1 MAGAPRYNSRSR
13 VTSRR
18 VQAIFTP
25 SHERIARLFCIAML
39 GMHLFFLWNVRT
51 RIARGDP
58 DFTAFY
64 AAATLVRSG
73 YAVDIYNPSAQFSAQ
88 AGFTD
93 DSELRRGPLRYIHPP
108 FEALLFVP
116 FTFFPY
122 RAAFIL
128 WDLANVGM
136 LVAVAVSLRATLLP
150 GSGIHIWDL
159 LLGLSAFFPI
169 FANFFQGQDAILLL
183 LVVVLAFRAMKLRA
197 DFSAGCWMALGLFR
211 FQLVIPLALVL
222 AFWGRRRIALGFIS
236 VTAALVLVSGL
247 MVGWGN
253 LVRYPAYLS
262 LWASAPGSGRTPRSL
277 LPSLLGLLSGWPRL
291 DHVHWLV
298 AIVLIVSAWLVI
310 VVARMKNLAQKPRFF
325 DFCFACA
332 ILASVLVGYNTSTYD
347 LALLVLPL
355 AVMLGE
361 GLIERE
367 RARLLLP
374 IVPLLISPFW
384 FLIGMYWLN
393 FNVIAIFLL
402 WWLFALRHELLRRNG
417 AALSLQPGLPLA

>member
-1 MAGAPRYNSRSR
+1 
-13 VTSRR
+13 

-25 SHERIARLFCIAML
+25 YHKRIARLFCIAML

-73 YAVDIYNPSAQFSAQ
+73 HAVDIYNPSEQFSAQ
-88 AGFTD
+88 TRFTD
-93 DSELRRGPLRYIHPP
+93 DSDLRRGPLRYIHPP

-136 LVAVAVSLRATLLP
+136 LVAIAVSLRATLLP

-159 LLGLSAFFPI
+159 LLGLLAFFPI

-183 LVVVLAFRAMKLRA
+183 LVVALAFRAMKLRA

-211 FQLVIPLALVL
+211 FQLVIPLVLVL
-222 AFWGRRRIALGFIS
+222 ALWGRRRIALGFIS
-236 VTAALVLVSGL
+236 VTAVLVLVSAV
-247 MVGWGN
+247 MVGWEN
-253 LVRYPAYLS
+253 LMRYPGYLW
-262 LWASAPGSGRTPRSL
+262 LWASVPGSGRTPRSL
-277 LPSLLGLLSGWPRL
+277 LPSLLGLITGWPRL
-291 DHVHWLV
+291 DHIHWLV
-298 AIVLIVSAWLVI
+298 AIVLIVSASLVI
-310 VVARMKNLAQKPRFF
+310 VVAGMKNRAQEPRFF

-355 AVMLGE
+355 AVMLRE
-361 GLIERE
+361 GLTGLVRV
-367 RARLLLP
+367 RLLLP

-384 FLIGMYWLN
+384 FLIGMYWKN

-402 WWLFALRHELLRRNG
+402 WWLFALRHELLRRTG
-417 AALSLQPGLPLA
+417 TASALQPGLPLA

>member
-1 MAGAPRYNSRSR
+1 
-13 VTSRR
+13 
-18 VQAIFTP
+18 
-25 SHERIARLFCIAML
+25 ML

-73 YAVDIYNPSAQFSAQ
+73 HAVDIYNPSEQFSAQ
-88 AGFTD
+88 TRFTD
-93 DSELRRGPLRYIHPP
+93 DSDLRRGPLRYIHPP

-136 LVAVAVSLRATLLP
+136 LVAIAVSLRATLLP

-159 LLGLSAFFPI
+159 LLGLLAFFPI

-183 LVVVLAFRAMKLRA
+183 LVVALAFRAMKLRA

-211 FQLVIPLALVL
+211 FQLVIPLVLVL
-222 AFWGRRRIALGFIS
+222 ALWGRRRIALGFIS
-236 VTAALVLVSGL
+236 VTAVLVLVSAV
-247 MVGWGN
+247 MVGWEN
-253 LVRYPAYLS
+253 LMRYPGYLW
-262 LWASAPGSGRTPRSL
+262 LWASVPGSGRTPRSL
-277 LPSLLGLLSGWPRL
+277 LPSLLGLITGWPQL
-291 DHVHWLV
+291 DHIHWLV

-310 VVARMKNLAQKPRFF
+310 VVAGMKNRAQEPRFF

-355 AVMLGE
+355 AVMLRE
-361 GLIERE
+361 GLTGLVRV
-367 RARLLLP
+367 RLLLP

-384 FLIGMYWLN
+384 FLIGMYWKN
-393 FNVIAIFLL
+393 FNVIAVFLL

-417 AALSLQPGLPLA
+417 TASALQPGLPLA

>member
-1 MAGAPRYNSRSR
+1 
-13 VTSRR
+13 

-25 SHERIARLFCIAML
+25 YHKRIARLFCIAML

-73 YAVDIYNPSAQFSAQ
+73 HAVDIYNPSEQFSAQ
-88 AGFTD
+88 TRFTD
-93 DSELRRGPLRYIHPP
+93 DSDLRRGPLRYIHPP

-136 LVAVAVSLRATLLP
+136 LVAIAVSLRATLLP

-159 LLGLSAFFPI
+159 LLGLLAFFPI

-183 LVVVLAFRAMKLRA
+183 LVVALAFRAMKLRA

-211 FQLVIPLALVL
+211 FQLVIPLVLVL
-222 AFWGRRRIALGFIS
+222 ALWGRRRIALGFIS
-236 VTAALVLVSGL
+236 VTAVLVLVSAV
-247 MVGWGN
+247 MVGWEN
-253 LVRYPAYLS
+253 LMRYPGYLW
-262 LWASAPGSGRTPRSL
+262 LWASVPGSGRTPRSL
-277 LPSLLGLLSGWPRL
+277 LPSLLGLITGWPRL
-291 DHVHWLV
+291 DHIHWLV
-298 AIVLIVSAWLVI
+298 AIVLLVSAWLVI
-310 VVARMKNLAQKPRFF
+310 VVAGMKNRAQEPRFF

-355 AVMLGE
+355 AVMLRE
-361 GLIERE
+361 GLTGLVRV
-367 RARLLLP
+367 RLLLP

-384 FLIGMYWLN
+384 FLIGMYWKN

-402 WWLFALRHELLRRNG
+402 WWLFALRHELLRRTG
-417 AALSLQPGLPLA
+417 TASALQPGLPLA

>member
-1 MAGAPRYNSRSR
+1 
-13 VTSRR
+13 
-18 VQAIFTP
+18 
-25 SHERIARLFCIAML
+25 ML

-73 YAVDIYNPSAQFSAQ
+73 HAVDIYNPSEQFSAQ
-88 AGFTD
+88 TRFTD
-93 DSELRRGPLRYIHPP
+93 DSDLRRGPLRYIHPP

-136 LVAVAVSLRATLLP
+136 LVAIAVSLRATLLP

-159 LLGLSAFFPI
+159 LLGLLAFFPI

-183 LVVVLAFRAMKLRA
+183 LVVALAFRAMKLRA

-211 FQLVIPLALVL
+211 FQLVIPLVLVL
-222 AFWGRRRIALGFIS
+222 ALWGRRRIALGFIS
-236 VTAALVLVSGL
+236 VTAVLVLVSAV
-247 MVGWGN
+247 MVGWEN
-253 LVRYPAYLS
+253 LMRYPGYLW
-262 LWASAPGSGRTPRSL
+262 LWASVPGSGRTPRSL
-277 LPSLLGLLSGWPRL
+277 LPSLLGLITGWPRL
-291 DHVHWLV
+291 DHIHWLV

-310 VVARMKNLAQKPRFF
+310 VVAGMKNRAQEPRFF

-355 AVMLGE
+355 AVMLRE
-361 GLIERE
+361 GLTGLVRV
-367 RARLLLP
+367 RLLLP

-384 FLIGMYWLN
+384 FLIGMYWKN
-393 FNVIAIFLL
+393 FNVIAVFLL
-402 WWLFALRHELLRRNG
+402 WWLFALRHELLRRTG
-417 AALSLQPGLPLA
+417 TASALQPGLPLA

>member
-1 MAGAPRYNSRSR
+1 
-13 VTSRR
+13 
-18 VQAIFTP
+18 
-25 SHERIARLFCIAML
+25 ML

-73 YAVDIYNPSAQFSAQ
+73 HAVDIYNPSEQFSAQ
-88 AGFTD
+88 TRFTD
-93 DSELRRGPLRYIHPP
+93 DSDLRRGPLRYIHPP

-136 LVAVAVSLRATLLP
+136 LVAIAVSLRVTLLP

-159 LLGLSAFFPI
+159 LLGLLAFFPI

-183 LVVVLAFRAMKLRA
+183 LVVALAFRAMKLRA

-211 FQLVIPLALVL
+211 FQLVIPLVLVL
-222 AFWGRRRIALGFIS
+222 ALWGRRRIALGFIS
-236 VTAALVLVSGL
+236 VTAVLVLVSAV
-247 MVGWGN
+247 MVGWEN
-253 LVRYPAYLS
+253 LMRYPGYLW
-262 LWASAPGSGRTPRSL
+262 LWASVPGSGRTPRSL
-277 LPSLLGLLSGWPRL
+277 LPSLLGLITGWPQL
-291 DHVHWLV
+291 DHIHWLV

-310 VVARMKNLAQKPRFF
+310 VVAGMKNRAQEPRFF

-355 AVMLGE
+355 AVMLRE
-361 GLIERE
+361 GLTGLVRV
-367 RARLLLP
+367 RLLLP

-384 FLIGMYWLN
+384 FLIGMYWKN

-402 WWLFALRHELLRRNG
+402 WWLFALRHELLRRTG
-417 AALSLQPGLPLA
+417 TASALQPGLPLA

>member
-1 MAGAPRYNSRSR
+1 
-13 VTSRR
+13 
-18 VQAIFTP
+18 
-25 SHERIARLFCIAML
+25 ML

-73 YAVDIYNPSAQFSAQ
+73 HAVDIYNPSEQFSAQ
-88 AGFTD
+88 TRFTD
-93 DSELRRGPLRYIHPP
+93 DSDLRRGPLRYIHPP

-136 LVAVAVSLRATLLP
+136 LVAIAVSLRATLLP

-159 LLGLSAFFPI
+159 LLGLLAFFPI

-183 LVVVLAFRAMKLRA
+183 LVVALAFRAMKLRA

-211 FQLVIPLALVL
+211 FQLVIPLVLVL
-222 AFWGRRRIALGFIS
+222 ALWGRRRIALGFIS
-236 VTAALVLVSGL
+236 VTAVLVLVSAV
-247 MVGWGN
+247 MVGWEN
-253 LVRYPAYLS
+253 LMRYPGYLW
-262 LWASAPGSGRTPRSL
+262 LWASVPGSGRTPRSL
-277 LPSLLGLLSGWPRL
+277 LPSLLGLITGWPRL
-291 DHVHWLV
+291 DHIHWLV

-310 VVARMKNLAQKPRFF
+310 VVAGMKNRAQEPRFF

-355 AVMLGE
+355 AVMLRE
-361 GLIERE
+361 GLTGLVRV
-367 RARLLLP
+367 RLLLP

-384 FLIGMYWLN
+384 FLIGMYWKN

-402 WWLFALRHELLRRNG
+402 WWLFALRHELLRRTG
-417 AALSLQPGLPLA
+417 TASALQPGLPLA

>member
-1 MAGAPRYNSRSR
+1 
-13 VTSRR
+13 
-18 VQAIFTP
+18 
-25 SHERIARLFCIAML
+25 ML

-73 YAVDIYNPSAQFSAQ
+73 HAVDIYNPSEQFSAQ
-88 AGFTD
+88 TRFTD
-93 DSELRRGPLRYIHPP
+93 DSDLRRGPLRYIHPP

-136 LVAVAVSLRATLLP
+136 LVAIAVSLRATLLP

-159 LLGLSAFFPI
+159 LLGLLAFFPI

-183 LVVVLAFRAMKLRA
+183 LVVALAFRAMKLRA

-211 FQLVIPLALVL
+211 FQLVIPLVLVL
-222 AFWGRRRIALGFIS
+222 ALWGRRRIALGFIS
-236 VTAALVLVSGL
+236 VTAVLVLVSAV
-247 MVGWGN
+247 MVGWEN
-253 LVRYPAYLS
+253 LMRYPGYLW
-262 LWASAPGSGRTPRSL
+262 LWASVPGSGRTPRSL
-277 LPSLLGLLSGWPRL
+277 LPSLLGLITGWPQL
-291 DHVHWLV
+291 DHIHWLV

-310 VVARMKNLAQKPRFF
+310 VVAGMKNRAQEPRFF

-355 AVMLGE
+355 AVMLRE
-361 GLIERE
+361 GLTGLVRV
-367 RARLLLP
+367 RLLLP

-384 FLIGMYWLN
+384 FLIGMYWKN

-402 WWLFALRHELLRRNG
+402 WWLFALRHELLRRTG
-417 AALSLQPGLPLA
+417 TASALQPGLPLA

>member
-1 MAGAPRYNSRSR
+1 
-13 VTSRR
+13 

-25 SHERIARLFCIAML
+25 YHKRIARLFCIAML

-73 YAVDIYNPSAQFSAQ
+73 HAVDIYNPSEQFSAQ
-88 AGFTD
+88 TRFTD
-93 DSELRRGPLRYIHPP
+93 DSDLRRGPLRYIHPP

-136 LVAVAVSLRATLLP
+136 LVAIAVSLRATLLP

-159 LLGLSAFFPI
+159 LLGLLAFFPI

-183 LVVVLAFRAMKLRA
+183 LVVALAFRAMKLRA

-211 FQLVIPLALVL
+211 FQLVIPLVLVL
-222 AFWGRRRIALGFIS
+222 ALWGRRRIALGFIS
-236 VTAALVLVSGL
+236 VTAVLVLVSAV
-247 MVGWGN
+247 MVGWEN
-253 LVRYPAYLS
+253 LMRYPGYLW
-262 LWASAPGSGRTPRSL
+262 LWASVPGSGRTPRSL
-277 LPSLLGLLSGWPRL
+277 LPSLLGLITGWPRL
-291 DHVHWLV
+291 DHIHWLV
-298 AIVLIVSAWLVI
+298 AIVLLVSAWLVI
-310 VVARMKNLAQKPRFF
+310 VVAGMKNRAQEPRFF

-355 AVMLGE
+355 AVILRE
-361 GLIERE
+361 GLTGLV

-384 FLIGMYWLN
+384 FLIGMYWQS
-393 FNVIAIFLL
+393 FNVIAVFLL
-402 WWLFALRHELLRRNG
+402 WWLFALRHELLRRTG
-417 AALSLQPGLPLA
+417 TASALQPGLPLA

>member
-1 MAGAPRYNSRSR
+1 
-13 VTSRR
+13 
-18 VQAIFTP
+18 
-25 SHERIARLFCIAML
+25 ML

-73 YAVDIYNPSAQFSAQ
+73 HAVDIYNPSEQFSAQ
-88 AGFTD
+88 TRFTD
-93 DSELRRGPLRYIHPP
+93 DSDLRRGPLRYIHPP

-136 LVAVAVSLRATLLP
+136 LVAIAVSLRATLLP

-159 LLGLSAFFPI
+159 LLGLLAFFPI

-183 LVVVLAFRAMKLRA
+183 LVVALAFRAMKLRA

-211 FQLVIPLALVL
+211 FQLVIPLVLVL
-222 AFWGRRRIALGFIS
+222 ALWGRRRIALGFIS
-236 VTAALVLVSGL
+236 VTALLVLVSAV
-247 MVGWGN
+247 MVGWEN
-253 LVRYPAYLS
+253 LMRYPGYLW
-262 LWASAPGSGRTPRSL
+262 LWASVPGSGRTPRSL
-277 LPSLLGLLSGWPRL
+277 LPSLLGLITGWPRL
-291 DHVHWLV
+291 DHIHWLV
-298 AIVLIVSAWLVI
+298 AIVLLVSAWLVI
-310 VVARMKNLAQKPRFF
+310 VVAGMKNRAQEPRFF

-355 AVMLGE
+355 AVILRE
-361 GLIERE
+361 GLTGLVRV
-367 RARLLLP
+367 RLLLP

-384 FLIGMYWLN
+384 FLIGMYWKN

-402 WWLFALRHELLRRNG
+402 WWLFALRHELLRRTG
-417 AALSLQPGLPLA
+417 TASALQPGLPLA

>member
-1 MAGAPRYNSRSR
+1 M
-13 VTSRR
+13 
-18 VQAIFTP
+18 QAIFTP
-25 SHERIARLFCIAML
+25 YHKRIARLFCIAML

-73 YAVDIYNPSAQFSAQ
+73 HAVDIYNPSEQFSAQ
-88 AGFTD
+88 TRFTD
-93 DSELRRGPLRYIHPP
+93 DSDLRRGPLRYIHPP

-136 LVAVAVSLRATLLP
+136 LVAIAVSLRATLLP

-159 LLGLSAFFPI
+159 LLGLLAFFPI

-183 LVVVLAFRAMKLRA
+183 LVVALAFRAMKLRA

-211 FQLVIPLALVL
+211 FQLVIPLVLVL
-222 AFWGRRRIALGFIS
+222 ALWGRRRIALGFIS
-236 VTAALVLVSGL
+236 VTAVLVLVSAV
-247 MVGWGN
+247 MVGWEN
-253 LVRYPAYLS
+253 LMRYPGYLW
-262 LWASAPGSGRTPRSL
+262 LWASVPGSGRTPRSL
-277 LPSLLGLLSGWPRL
+277 LPSLLGLITGWPRL
-291 DHVHWLV
+291 DHIHWLV
-298 AIVLIVSAWLVI
+298 AIVLLVSAWLVI
-310 VVARMKNLAQKPRFF
+310 VVAGMKNRAQEPRFF

-355 AVMLGE
+355 AVILRE
-361 GLIERE
+361 GLTGLV

-374 IVPLLISPFW
+374 IVPLLISPF
-384 FLIGMYWLN
+384 GYSTY
-393 FNVIAIFLL
+393 
-402 WWLFALRHELLRRNG
+402 RG
-417 AALSLQPGLPLA
+417 S

>member
-1 MAGAPRYNSRSR
+1 
-13 VTSRR
+13 
-18 VQAIFTP
+18 
-25 SHERIARLFCIAML
+25 ML

-73 YAVDIYNPSAQFSAQ
+73 HAVDIYNPSEQFSAQ
-88 AGFTD
+88 TRFTD
-93 DSELRRGPLRYIHPP
+93 DSDLRRGPLRYIHPP

-136 LVAVAVSLRATLLP
+136 LVAIAVSLRATLLP

-159 LLGLSAFFPI
+159 LLGLLAFFPI

-183 LVVVLAFRAMKLRA
+183 LVVALAFRAMKLRA

-211 FQLVIPLALVL
+211 FQLVIPLVLVL
-222 AFWGRRRIALGFIS
+222 ALWGRRRIALGFIS
-236 VTAALVLVSGL
+236 VTAVLVLVSAV
-247 MVGWGN
+247 MVGWEN
-253 LVRYPAYLS
+253 LMRYPGYLW
-262 LWASAPGSGRTPRSL
+262 LWASVPGSGRTPRSL
-277 LPSLLGLLSGWPRL
+277 LPSLLGLITGWPQL
-291 DHVHWLV
+291 DHIHWLV
-298 AIVLIVSAWLVI
+298 AIVLLVSAWLVI
-310 VVARMKNLAQKPRFF
+310 VVAGMKNRAQEPRFF

-355 AVMLGE
+355 AVMLRE
-361 GLIERE
+361 GLTGLVRV
-367 RARLLLP
+367 RLLLP

-384 FLIGMYWLN
+384 FLIGMYWKN

-402 WWLFALRHELLRRNG
+402 WWLFALRHELLRRTG
-417 AALSLQPGLPLA
+417 TASALQPGLPLA

>member
-1 MAGAPRYNSRSR
+1 
-13 VTSRR
+13 
-18 VQAIFTP
+18 
-25 SHERIARLFCIAML
+25 ML

-73 YAVDIYNPSAQFSAQ
+73 HAVDIYNPSEQFSAQ
-88 AGFTD
+88 TRFTD
-93 DSELRRGPLRYIHPP
+93 DSDLRRGPLRYIHPP

-136 LVAVAVSLRATLLP
+136 LVAIAVSLRATLLP

-159 LLGLSAFFPI
+159 LLGLLAFFPI

-183 LVVVLAFRAMKLRA
+183 LVVALAFRAMKLRA

-211 FQLVIPLALVL
+211 FQLVIPLVLVL
-222 AFWGRRRIALGFIS
+222 ALWGRRRIALGFIS
-236 VTAALVLVSGL
+236 VTALLVLVSAV
-247 MVGWGN
+247 MVGWEN
-253 LVRYPAYLS
+253 LMRYPGYLW
-262 LWASAPGSGRTPRSL
+262 LWASVPGSGRTPRSL
-277 LPSLLGLLSGWPRL
+277 LPSLLGLITGWPQL
-291 DHVHWLV
+291 DHIHWLV
-298 AIVLIVSAWLVI
+298 AIVLLVSAWLVI
-310 VVARMKNLAQKPRFF
+310 VVAGMKNRAQEPRFF

-355 AVMLGE
+355 AVMLRE
-361 GLIERE
+361 GLTGLVRV
-367 RARLLLP
+367 RLLLP

-384 FLIGMYWLN
+384 FLIGMYWKN

-402 WWLFALRHELLRRNG
+402 WWLFALRHELLRRTG
-417 AALSLQPGLPLA
+417 TASALQPGLPLA

>member
-1 MAGAPRYNSRSR
+1 
-13 VTSRR
+13 
-18 VQAIFTP
+18 
-25 SHERIARLFCIAML
+25 ML

-73 YAVDIYNPSAQFSAQ
+73 HAVDIYNPSEQFSAQ
-88 AGFTD
+88 TRFTD

-136 LVAVAVSLRATLLP
+136 LVAIAVSLRTTLLP

-159 LLGLSAFFPI
+159 LLGLLAFFPI

-183 LVVVLAFRAMKLRA
+183 LVVTLAFRAMKLRA

-211 FQLVIPLALVL
+211 FQLVIPLVLVL
-222 AFWGRRRIALGFIS
+222 ALWGRRRIALGFIS
-236 VTAALVLVSGL
+236 VTAVLVLVSAV
-247 MVGWGN
+247 MVGWEN
-253 LVRYPAYLS
+253 LMRYPGYLW
-262 LWASAPGSGRTPRSL
+262 LWASVPGSGRTPRSL
-277 LPSLLGLLSGWPRL
+277 LPSLLGLITGWPRL
-291 DHVHWLV
+291 DHIHWLV
-298 AIVLIVSAWLVI
+298 AIVLLVSAWLVI
-310 VVARMKNLAQKPRFF
+310 VVAGMKNRAQEPRFF

-355 AVMLGE
+355 AVMLRE
-361 GLIERE
+361 GLTGLVRV
-367 RARLLLP
+367 RLLLP

-384 FLIGMYWLN
+384 FLIGMYWKN

-402 WWLFALRHELLRRNG
+402 WWLFALRHELLRRTG
-417 AALSLQPGLPLA
+417 TASALQPGLPLA

>member
-1 MAGAPRYNSRSR
+1 M
-13 VTSRR
+13 
-18 VQAIFTP
+18 QAIFTP
-25 SHERIARLFCIAML
+25 YHKRIARLFCIAML

-73 YAVDIYNPSAQFSAQ
+73 HAVDIYNPSEQFSAQ
-88 AGFTD
+88 TRFTD
-93 DSELRRGPLRYIHPP
+93 DSDLRRGPLRYIHPP

-136 LVAVAVSLRATLLP
+136 LVAIAVSLRATLLP

-159 LLGLSAFFPI
+159 LLGLLAFFPI

-183 LVVVLAFRAMKLRA
+183 LVVALAFRAMKLRA

-211 FQLVIPLALVL
+211 FQLVIPLVLVL
-222 AFWGRRRIALGFIS
+222 ALWGRRRIALGFIS
-236 VTAALVLVSGL
+236 VTAVLVLVSAV
-247 MVGWGN
+247 MVGWEN
-253 LVRYPAYLS
+253 LMRYPGYLW
-262 LWASAPGSGRTPRSL
+262 LWASVPGSGRTPRSL
-277 LPSLLGLLSGWPRL
+277 LPSLLGLITGWPRL
-291 DHVHWLV
+291 DHIHWLV
-298 AIVLIVSAWLVI
+298 AIVLLVSAWLVI
-310 VVARMKNLAQKPRFF
+310 VVAGMKNRAQEPRFF

-355 AVMLGE
+355 AVILRE
-361 GLIERE
+361 GLTGLV

-384 FLIGMYWLN
+384 FLIGMYWQS
-393 FNVIAIFLL
+393 FNVIAVFLL

-417 AALSLQPGLPLA
+417 TASALQPGLPLA

>member
-1 MAGAPRYNSRSR
+1 
-13 VTSRR
+13 
-18 VQAIFTP
+18 
-25 SHERIARLFCIAML
+25 ML

-73 YAVDIYNPSAQFSAQ
+73 HAVDIYNPSEQFSAQ
-88 AGFTD
+88 TRFTD
-93 DSELRRGPLRYIHPP
+93 DSDLRRGPLRYIHPP

-136 LVAVAVSLRATLLP
+136 LVAIAVSLRATLLP

-159 LLGLSAFFPI
+159 LLGLLAFFPI

-183 LVVVLAFRAMKLRA
+183 LVVALAFRAMKLRA

-211 FQLVIPLALVL
+211 FQLVIPLVLVL
-222 AFWGRRRIALGFIS
+222 ALWGRRRIALGFIS
-236 VTAALVLVSGL
+236 VTAVLVLVSAV
-247 MVGWGN
+247 MVGWEN
-253 LVRYPAYLS
+253 LMRYPGYLW
-262 LWASAPGSGRTPRSL
+262 LWASVPGSGRTPRSL
-277 LPSLLGLLSGWPRL
+277 LPSLLGLITGWPRL
-291 DHVHWLV
+291 DHIHWLV
-298 AIVLIVSAWLVI
+298 AIVLLVSAWLVI
-310 VVARMKNLAQKPRFF
+310 VVAGMKNRAQEPRFF

-355 AVMLGE
+355 AVMLRE
-361 GLIERE
+361 GLTGLVRV
-367 RARLLLP
+367 RLLLP

-384 FLIGMYWLN
+384 FLIGMYWKN

-402 WWLFALRHELLRRNG
+402 WWLFALRHELLRRTG
-417 AALSLQPGLPLA
+417 TASALQPGLPLA

>member
-1 MAGAPRYNSRSR
+1 
-13 VTSRR
+13 
-18 VQAIFTP
+18 
-25 SHERIARLFCIAML
+25 ML

-73 YAVDIYNPSAQFSAQ
+73 HAVDIYNPSEQFSAQ
-88 AGFTD
+88 TRFTD
-93 DSELRRGPLRYIHPP
+93 DSDLRRGPLRYIHPP

-136 LVAVAVSLRATLLP
+136 LVASAVSLRATLLP

-159 LLGLSAFFPI
+159 LLGLLAFFPI

-183 LVVVLAFRAMKLRA
+183 LVVALAFRAMKLRA

-211 FQLVIPLALVL
+211 FQLVIPLVLVL
-222 AFWGRRRIALGFIS
+222 ALWGRRRIALGFIS
-236 VTAALVLVSGL
+236 VTAVLVLVSAV
-247 MVGWGN
+247 MVGWEN
-253 LVRYPAYLS
+253 LMRYPGYLW
-262 LWASAPGSGRTPRSL
+262 LWASVPGSGRTPRSL
-277 LPSLLGLLSGWPRL
+277 LPSLLGLITGWPRL
-291 DHVHWLV
+291 DHIHWLV
-298 AIVLIVSAWLVI
+298 AIVLLVSAWLVI
-310 VVARMKNLAQKPRFF
+310 VVAGMKNRAQEPRFF

-355 AVMLGE
+355 AVMLRE
-361 GLIERE
+361 GLTGLVRV
-367 RARLLLP
+367 RLLLP

-384 FLIGMYWLN
+384 FLIGMYWKN

-402 WWLFALRHELLRRNG
+402 WWLFALRHELLRRTG
-417 AALSLQPGLPLA
+417 TASALQPGLPLA

>member
-1 MAGAPRYNSRSR
+1 
-13 VTSRR
+13 
-18 VQAIFTP
+18 
-25 SHERIARLFCIAML
+25 ML

-73 YAVDIYNPSAQFSAQ
+73 HAVDIYNPSEQFSAQ
-88 AGFTD
+88 TRFTD
-93 DSELRRGPLRYIHPP
+93 DSDLRRGPLRYIHPP

-136 LVAVAVSLRATLLP
+136 LVAMAVSLRATLLP

-159 LLGLSAFFPI
+159 LLGLLAFFPI

-183 LVVVLAFRAMKLRA
+183 LVVALAFRAMKLRA

-211 FQLVIPLALVL
+211 FQLVIPLVLVL
-222 AFWGRRRIALGFIS
+222 ALWGRRRIALGFIS
-236 VTAALVLVSGL
+236 VTAVLVLVSAV
-247 MVGWGN
+247 MVGWEN
-253 LVRYPAYLS
+253 LMRYPGYLW
-262 LWASAPGSGRTPRSL
+262 LWASVPGSGRTPRSL
-277 LPSLLGLLSGWPRL
+277 LPSLLGLITGWPQL
-291 DHVHWLV
+291 DHIHWLV
-298 AIVLIVSAWLVI
+298 AIVLLVSAWLVI
-310 VVARMKNLAQKPRFF
+310 VVAGMKNRAQEPRFF

-355 AVMLGE
+355 AVMLRE
-361 GLIERE
+361 GLTGLVRV
-367 RARLLLP
+367 RLLLP

-384 FLIGMYWLN
+384 FLIGMYWKN

-402 WWLFALRHELLRRNG
+402 WWLFALRHELLRRTG
-417 AALSLQPGLPLA
+417 TASALQPGLPLA

>member
-1 MAGAPRYNSRSR
+1 M
-13 VTSRR
+13 
-18 VQAIFTP
+18 QAIFTP
-25 SHERIARLFCIAML
+25 YHKRIARLFCIAML

-73 YAVDIYNPSAQFSAQ
+73 HAVDIYNPSEQFSAQ
-88 AGFTD
+88 TRFTD

-136 LVAVAVSLRATLLP
+136 LVAIAVSLRTTLLP

-159 LLGLSAFFPI
+159 LLGLLAFFPI

-183 LVVVLAFRAMKLRA
+183 LVVTLAFRAMKLRA

-211 FQLVIPLALVL
+211 FQLVIPLVLVL
-222 AFWGRRRIALGFIS
+222 ALWGRRRIALGFIS
-236 VTAALVLVSGL
+236 VTALLVLVSAV
-247 MVGWGN
+247 MVGWEN
-253 LVRYPAYLS
+253 LMRYPGYLW
-262 LWASAPGSGRTPRSL
+262 LWASVPGSGRTPRSL
-277 LPSLLGLLSGWPRL
+277 LPSLLGLITGWPRL
-291 DHVHWLV
+291 DHIHWLV
-298 AIVLIVSAWLVI
+298 AIVLLVSAWLVI
-310 VVARMKNLAQKPRFF
+310 VVAGMKNRAQEPRFF

-355 AVMLGE
+355 AVMLRE
-361 GLIERE
+361 GLTGLVRV
-367 RARLLLP
+367 RLLLP

-384 FLIGMYWLN
+384 FLIGMYWKN

-402 WWLFALRHELLRRNG
+402 WWLFALRHELLRRTG
-417 AALSLQPGLPLA
+417 TASALQPGLPLA

>member
-1 MAGAPRYNSRSR
+1 
-13 VTSRR
+13 
-18 VQAIFTP
+18 
-25 SHERIARLFCIAML
+25 ML

-73 YAVDIYNPSAQFSAQ
+73 HAVDIYNPSEQFSAQ
-88 AGFTD
+88 TRFTD
-93 DSELRRGPLRYIHPP
+93 DSDLRRGPLRYIHPP

-136 LVAVAVSLRATLLP
+136 LVAIAVSLRATLLP

-159 LLGLSAFFPI
+159 LLGLLAFFPI

-183 LVVVLAFRAMKLRA
+183 LVVALAFRAMKLRA

-211 FQLVIPLALVL
+211 FQLVIPLVLVL
-222 AFWGRRRIALGFIS
+222 ALWGRRRIALGFIS
-236 VTAALVLVSGL
+236 VTAVLVLVSAV
-247 MVGWGN
+247 MVGWEN
-253 LVRYPAYLS
+253 LMRYPGYLW
-262 LWASAPGSGRTPRSL
+262 LWASVPGSGRTPRSL
-277 LPSLLGLLSGWPRL
+277 LPSLLGLITGWPQL
-291 DHVHWLV
+291 DHIHWLV

-310 VVARMKNLAQKPRFF
+310 VVAGMKNRAQEPRFF

-355 AVMLGE
+355 AVMLRE
-361 GLIERE
+361 GLTGLVRV
-367 RARLLLP
+367 RLLLP

-384 FLIGMYWLN
+384 FLIGMYWKN
-393 FNVIAIFLL
+393 FNVIAVFLL
-402 WWLFALRHELLRRNG
+402 WWLFALRHELLRRTG
-417 AALSLQPGLPLA
+417 TASALQPGLPLA

>member
-1 MAGAPRYNSRSR
+1 
-13 VTSRR
+13 

-25 SHERIARLFCIAML
+25 YHKRIARLFCIAML

-73 YAVDIYNPSAQFSAQ
+73 HAVDIYNPSEQFSAQ
-88 AGFTD
+88 TRFTD
-93 DSELRRGPLRYIHPP
+93 DSDLRRGPLRYIHPP

-136 LVAVAVSLRATLLP
+136 LVAIAVSLRATLLP

-159 LLGLSAFFPI
+159 LLGLLAFFPI

-183 LVVVLAFRAMKLRA
+183 LVVTLAFRAMKLRA

-211 FQLVIPLALVL
+211 FQLVIPLVLVL
-222 AFWGRRRIALGFIS
+222 ALWGRRRIALGFIS
-236 VTAALVLVSGL
+236 VTAVLVLVSAV
-247 MVGWGN
+247 MVGWEN
-253 LVRYPAYLS
+253 LMRYPGYLW
-262 LWASAPGSGRTPRSL
+262 LWASVPGSGRTPRSL
-277 LPSLLGLLSGWPRL
+277 LPSLLGLITGWPRL
-291 DHVHWLV
+291 DHIHWLV
-298 AIVLIVSAWLVI
+298 AIVLLVSAWLVI
-310 VVARMKNLAQKPRFF
+310 VVAGMKNRAQEPRFF

-355 AVMLGE
+355 AVMLRE
-361 GLIERE
+361 GLTGLVRV
-367 RARLLLP
+367 RLLLP

-384 FLIGMYWLN
+384 FLIGMYWKN

-402 WWLFALRHELLRRNG
+402 WWLFALRHELLRRTG
-417 AALSLQPGLPLA
+417 TASALQPGLPLA

>member
-1 MAGAPRYNSRSR
+1 
-13 VTSRR
+13 
-18 VQAIFTP
+18 
-25 SHERIARLFCIAML
+25 ML

-73 YAVDIYNPSAQFSAQ
+73 HAVDIYNPSEQFSAQ
-88 AGFTD
+88 TRFTD
-93 DSELRRGPLRYIHPP
+93 DSDLRRGPLRYIHPP

-136 LVAVAVSLRATLLP
+136 LVAIAVSLRTTLLP

-159 LLGLSAFFPI
+159 LLGLLAFFPI

-183 LVVVLAFRAMKLRA
+183 LVVALAFRAMKLRA

-211 FQLVIPLALVL
+211 FQLVIPLVLVL
-222 AFWGRRRIALGFIS
+222 ALWGRRRIALGFIS
-236 VTAALVLVSGL
+236 VTAVLVLVSAV
-247 MVGWGN
+247 MVGWEN
-253 LVRYPAYLS
+253 LMRYPGYLW
-262 LWASAPGSGRTPRSL
+262 LWASVPGSGRTPRSL
-277 LPSLLGLLSGWPRL
+277 LPSLLGLITGWPRL
-291 DHVHWLV
+291 DHIHWLV

-310 VVARMKNLAQKPRFF
+310 VVAGMKNRAQEPRFF

-355 AVMLGE
+355 AVMLRE
-361 GLIERE
+361 GLTGLVRV
-367 RARLLLP
+367 RLLLP

-384 FLIGMYWLN
+384 FLIGMYWKN

-402 WWLFALRHELLRRNG
+402 WWLFALRHELLRRTG
-417 AALSLQPGLPLA
+417 TASALQPGLPLA

>member
-1 MAGAPRYNSRSR
+1 
-13 VTSRR
+13 

-25 SHERIARLFCIAML
+25 YHKRIARLFCIAML

-73 YAVDIYNPSAQFSAQ
+73 HAVDIYNPSEQFSAQ
-88 AGFTD
+88 TRFTD

-136 LVAVAVSLRATLLP
+136 LVAIAVSLRATLLP

-159 LLGLSAFFPI
+159 LLGLLAFFPI

-183 LVVVLAFRAMKLRA
+183 LVVALAFRAMKLRA

-211 FQLVIPLALVL
+211 FQLVIPLVLVL
-222 AFWGRRRIALGFIS
+222 ALWGRRRIALGFIS
-236 VTAALVLVSGL
+236 VTAVLVLVSAV
-247 MVGWGN
+247 MVGWEN
-253 LVRYPAYLS
+253 LMRYPGYLW
-262 LWASAPGSGRTPRSL
+262 LWASVPGSGRTPRSL
-277 LPSLLGLLSGWPRL
+277 LPSLLGLITGWPRL
-291 DHVHWLV
+291 DHIHWLV
-298 AIVLIVSAWLVI
+298 AIVLLVSAWLVI
-310 VVARMKNLAQKPRFF
+310 VVAGMKNRAQEPRFF

-355 AVMLGE
+355 AVMLRE
-361 GLIERE
+361 GLTGLVRV
-367 RARLLLP
+367 RLLLP

-384 FLIGMYWLN
+384 FLIGMYWKN

-402 WWLFALRHELLRRNG
+402 WWLFALRHELLRRTG
-417 AALSLQPGLPLA
+417 TASALQPGLPLA

>member
-1 MAGAPRYNSRSR
+1 
-13 VTSRR
+13 
-18 VQAIFTP
+18 
-25 SHERIARLFCIAML
+25 ML

-73 YAVDIYNPSAQFSAQ
+73 HAVDIYNPSEQFSAQ
-88 AGFTD
+88 TRFTD
-93 DSELRRGPLRYIHPP
+93 DSDLRRGPLRYIHPP

-136 LVAVAVSLRATLLP
+136 LVAIAVSLRTTLLP

-159 LLGLSAFFPI
+159 LLGLLAFFPI

-183 LVVVLAFRAMKLRA
+183 LVVALAFRAMKLRA

-211 FQLVIPLALVL
+211 FQLVIPLVLVL
-222 AFWGRRRIALGFIS
+222 ALWGRRRIALGFIS
-236 VTAALVLVSGL
+236 VTAVLVLVSAV
-247 MVGWGN
+247 MVGWEN
-253 LVRYPAYLS
+253 LMRYPGYLW
-262 LWASAPGSGRTPRSL
+262 LWASVPGSGRTPRSL
-277 LPSLLGLLSGWPRL
+277 LPSLLGLITGWPQL
-291 DHVHWLV
+291 DHIHWLV

-310 VVARMKNLAQKPRFF
+310 VVAGMKNRAQEPRFF

-355 AVMLGE
+355 AVMLRE
-361 GLIERE
+361 GLTGLVRV
-367 RARLLLP
+367 RLLLP

-384 FLIGMYWLN
+384 FLIGMYWKN

-402 WWLFALRHELLRRNG
+402 WWLFALRHELLRRTG
-417 AALSLQPGLPLA
+417 TASALQPGLPLA

>member
-1 MAGAPRYNSRSR
+1 
-13 VTSRR
+13 
-18 VQAIFTP
+18 
-25 SHERIARLFCIAML
+25 ML

-73 YAVDIYNPSAQFSAQ
+73 HAVDIYNPSEQFSAQ
-88 AGFTD
+88 TRFTD
-93 DSELRRGPLRYIHPP
+93 DSDLRRGPLRYIHPP

-136 LVAVAVSLRATLLP
+136 LVAFAVSLRATLLP

-159 LLGLSAFFPI
+159 LLGLLAFFPI

-183 LVVVLAFRAMKLRA
+183 LVVTLAFRAMKLRA

-211 FQLVIPLALVL
+211 FQLVIPLVLVL
-222 AFWGRRRIALGFIS
+222 ALWGRRRIALGFIS
-236 VTAALVLVSGL
+236 VTALLVLVSAV
-247 MVGWGN
+247 MVGWEN
-253 LVRYPAYLS
+253 LMRYPGYLW
-262 LWASAPGSGRTPRSL
+262 LWASVPGSGRTPRSL
-277 LPSLLGLLSGWPRL
+277 LPSLLGLITGWPRL
-291 DHVHWLV
+291 DHIHWLV
-298 AIVLIVSAWLVI
+298 AIVLLVSAWLVI
-310 VVARMKNLAQKPRFF
+310 VVAGMKNRAQEPRFF

-355 AVMLGE
+355 AVMLRE
-361 GLIERE
+361 GLTGLVRV
-367 RARLLLP
+367 RLLLP

-384 FLIGMYWLN
+384 FLIGMYWKN

-402 WWLFALRHELLRRNG
+402 WWLFALRHELLRRTG
-417 AALSLQPGLPLA
+417 TASALQPGLPLA

>member
-1 MAGAPRYNSRSR
+1 
-13 VTSRR
+13 

-25 SHERIARLFCIAML
+25 YHKRIARLFCIAML

-73 YAVDIYNPSAQFSAQ
+73 HAVDIYNPSEQFSAQ
-88 AGFTD
+88 TRFTD

-136 LVAVAVSLRATLLP
+136 LVAIAVSLRATLLP

-159 LLGLSAFFPI
+159 LLGLLAFFPI

-183 LVVVLAFRAMKLRA
+183 LVVTLAFRAMKLRA

-211 FQLVIPLALVL
+211 FQLVIPLVLVL
-222 AFWGRRRIALGFIS
+222 ALWGRRRIALGFIS
-236 VTAALVLVSGL
+236 VTALLVLVSAV
-247 MVGWGN
+247 MVGWEN
-253 LVRYPAYLS
+253 LMRYPGYLW
-262 LWASAPGSGRTPRSL
+262 LWASVPGSGRTPRSL
-277 LPSLLGLLSGWPRL
+277 LPSLLGLITGWPRL
-291 DHVHWLV
+291 DHIHWLV
-298 AIVLIVSAWLVI
+298 AIVLLVSAWLVI
-310 VVARMKNLAQKPRFF
+310 VVAGMKNRAQEPRFF

-355 AVMLGE
+355 AVILRE
-361 GLIERE
+361 GLTGLV

-384 FLIGMYWLN
+384 FLIGMYWQS
-393 FNVIAIFLL
+393 FNVIAVFLL

-417 AALSLQPGLPLA
+417 TASALQPGLPLA

>member
-1 MAGAPRYNSRSR
+1 
-13 VTSRR
+13 
-18 VQAIFTP
+18 
-25 SHERIARLFCIAML
+25 ML

-73 YAVDIYNPSAQFSAQ
+73 HAVDIYNPSEQFSAQ
-88 AGFTD
+88 TRFTD
-93 DSELRRGPLRYIHPP
+93 DSDLRRGPLRYIHPP

-136 LVAVAVSLRATLLP
+136 LVAIAVSLRATLLP

-159 LLGLSAFFPI
+159 LLGLLAFFPI

-183 LVVVLAFRAMKLRA
+183 LVVTLAFRAMKLRA

-211 FQLVIPLALVL
+211 FQLVIPLVLVL
-222 AFWGRRRIALGFIS
+222 ALWGRRRIALGFIS
-236 VTAALVLVSGL
+236 VTAVLVLVSAV
-247 MVGWGN
+247 MVGWEN
-253 LVRYPAYLS
+253 LMRYPGYLW
-262 LWASAPGSGRTPRSL
+262 LWASVPGSGRTPRSL
-277 LPSLLGLLSGWPRL
+277 LPSLLGLITGWPRL
-291 DHVHWLV
+291 DHIHWLV

-310 VVARMKNLAQKPRFF
+310 VVAGMKNRAQEPRFF

-355 AVMLGE
+355 AVMLRE
-361 GLIERE
+361 GLTGLVRV
-367 RARLLLP
+367 RLLLP

-384 FLIGMYWLN
+384 FLIGMYWKN

-402 WWLFALRHELLRRNG
+402 WWLFALRHELLRRTG
-417 AALSLQPGLPLA
+417 TASALQPGLPLA

>member
-1 MAGAPRYNSRSR
+1 
-13 VTSRR
+13 
-18 VQAIFTP
+18 
-25 SHERIARLFCIAML
+25 ML

-73 YAVDIYNPSAQFSAQ
+73 HAVDIYNPSEQFSAQ
-88 AGFTD
+88 TRFTD
-93 DSELRRGPLRYIHPP
+93 DSDLRRGPLRYIHPP

-128 WDLANVGM
+128 WDLATVGM
-136 LVAVAVSLRATLLP
+136 LVAIAVSLRATLLP

-159 LLGLSAFFPI
+159 LLGLLAFFPI

-183 LVVVLAFRAMKLRA
+183 LVVALAFRAMKLRA

-211 FQLVIPLALVL
+211 FQLVIPLVLVL
-222 AFWGRRRIALGFIS
+222 ALWGRRRIALGFIS
-236 VTAALVLVSGL
+236 VTALLVLVSAV
-247 MVGWGN
+247 MVGWEN
-253 LVRYPAYLS
+253 LMRYPGYLW
-262 LWASAPGSGRTPRSL
+262 LWASVPGSGRTPRSL
-277 LPSLLGLLSGWPRL
+277 LPSLLGLITGWPRL
-291 DHVHWLV
+291 DHIHWLV
-298 AIVLIVSAWLVI
+298 AIVLLVSAWLVI
-310 VVARMKNLAQKPRFF
+310 VVAGMKNRAQEPRFF

-355 AVMLGE
+355 AVILRE
-361 GLIERE
+361 GLTGLV

-384 FLIGMYWLN
+384 FLIGMYWQS
-393 FNVIAIFLL
+393 FNVIAVFLL

-417 AALSLQPGLPLA
+417 TASALQPGLPLA